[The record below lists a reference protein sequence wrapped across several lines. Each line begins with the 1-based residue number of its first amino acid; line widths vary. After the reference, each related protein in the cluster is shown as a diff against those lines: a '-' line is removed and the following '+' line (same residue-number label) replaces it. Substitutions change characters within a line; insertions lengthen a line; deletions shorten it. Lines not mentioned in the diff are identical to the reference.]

1 MPKGQQP
8 LARTVRERMP
18 QMQGAVEA
26 EELRELK
33 AAIDAIVEAFNDL
46 EIRVSEIENLLAEPS
61 PPH

>member
-1 MPKGQQP
+1 MPNGEKP

-33 AAIDAIVEAFNDL
+33 AAIEAIVEAFDDL
-46 EIRVSEIENLLAEPS
+46 DLRVYEIEKVLDEAEAP
-61 PPH
+61 